1 MTRAYGLVVVGGGS
15 DRADA
20 TAHPSAPG
28 QSNWARG
35 HPNWWVILAVSLALM
50 ALLVA
55 TSGGKPVGT
64 GHRALTAATV
74 GSPHSP
80 AGTHAHGVR
89 RPRTPTTTT
98 MTTMTTTATTTPT
111 ASTTTTSPRPEAT
124 VPPASGSVLT
134 GASNALT
141 NGADAYPTTTTT
153 TTTVPAQAPAAPA
166 NGTQDQGYLDPP
178 LEASN
183 QFGFTG
189 SGPMVISV
197 VWSGDT
203 YLTMAVSCPSGG
215 DDVGGTSGMEAS
227 LDASGSCIA
236 TVTEPSSEST
246 SLTYTITFG
255 PTGG

>member
-1 MTRAYGLVVVGGGS
+1 MTRAYGLAVVGGGS
-15 DRADA
+15 DRDDA

-64 GHRALTAATV
+64 GHRTLTAATV
-74 GSPHSP
+74 GDPHSP
-80 AGTHAHGVR
+80 DGTHAHGMQ

-98 MTTMTTTATTTPT
+98 SRPRPRPHTTTPT
-111 ASTTTTSPRPEAT
+111 TTTTTSPRPEAT

-134 GASNALT
+134 GTSNAPT
-141 NGADAYPTTTTT
+141 NARSVSDHHHHHDRAP
-153 TTTVPAQAPAAPA
+153 PHRRPAAPA
-166 NGTQDQGYLDPP
+166 NGTQEQGYLDPP

-227 LDASGSCIA
+227 LDASGSCTA

-255 PTGG
+255 PAGG